1 MGAGVVVLGMHRSGT
16 SAVTRL
22 VALLGVSTPEE
33 ADLVP
38 PSAKNPTGFWESMSL
53 VAFNARVLAA
63 LESDMSCP
71 RMLEAGWEGD
81 PRLDGLRDEARSAF
95 RHVFPT
101 DPWVWK
107 DPRNCLALSF
117 WLEALDMRPAVVLVC
132 RNPLEIV
139 ASSLRSRE
147 GEGKIYALALWERY
161 LREAIRQI
169 QGLPVMVTGYEHVLD
184 DAPGWCVATAGFLGR
199 EGIDVRVDR
208 EKEIV
213 AFVERGLRHAEF
225 TREEFLGDHDVSDAQ
240 RELFLALEGLAGSH
254 DRFVPPELPGES
266 PTTEALL
273 AERRRALQIKR
284 DLHLALQRRSTW
296 RSRVARLSQ
305 AV

>member
-1 MGAGVVVLGMHRSGT
+1 M
-16 SAVTRL
+16 TRL
-22 VALLGVSTPEE
+22 IALLGIPVPVEG
-33 ADLVP
+33 DLVP

-53 VAFNARVLAA
+53 VAFNARVLSA
-63 LESDMSCP
+63 LGSDMSCP
-71 RMLEAGWEGD
+71 RILETEWESD
-81 PRLDGLRDEARSAF
+81 PRLDDLRGEAPLAF
-95 RHVFPT
+95 RRVFPT

-117 WLEALDMRPAVVLVC
+117 WLKALEIRPAVVLVR

-161 LREAIRQI
+161 LREAIGQVR
-169 QGLPVMVTGYEHVLD
+169 GMPLMVTSYGEVLD
-184 DAPGWCVATAGFLGR
+184 DACGWCVTTAGFLGR
-199 EGIDVRVDR
+199 EGIEVRVQR
-208 EKEIV
+208 QKEV
-213 AFVERGLRHAEF
+213 AAFVERGLRHAEY
-225 TREEFLGDHDVSDAQ
+225 TREEFLLDRDVSDAQ

-254 DRFVPPELPGES
+254 DRFVPPELPNES

-284 DLHLALQRRSTW
+284 DLRLALELERRNKW
-296 RSRVARLSQ
+296 WSRVARLAQGSD
-305 AV
+305 AEAHARV

>member
-1 MGAGVVVLGMHRSGT
+1 MHRSGT

-22 VALLGVSTPEE
+22 IALLGVPTP
-33 ADLVP
+33 AGGDLVP

-63 LESDMSCP
+63 LDSDMSCP
-71 RMLEAGWEGD
+71 RIFETGWESD
-81 PRLDGLRDEARSAF
+81 PRLDDLRGEAPLAF
-95 RHVFPT
+95 RHVFPS

-117 WLEALDMRPAVVLVC
+117 WLEALQMRPAVVLVC

-161 LREAIRQI
+161 LREAIGQI
-169 QGLPVMVTGYEHVLD
+169 RGMPVMVTTYEEVLD
-184 DAPGWCVATAGFLGR
+184 DARGWCVRTAAFLDR
-199 EGIDVRVDR
+199 EGIDVRVER
-208 EKEIV
+208 EKEV
-213 AFVERGLRHAEF
+213 AAFVERGLRHVEF
-225 TREEFLGDHDVSDAQ
+225 TREEFLHDRDVSDAQ
-240 RELFLALEGLAGSH
+240 RQLFLALEGLAGCH
-254 DRFVPPELPGES
+254 GQFVPPELPSES

-284 DLHLALQRRSTW
+284 DLHLALELERRNKW
-296 RSRVARLSQ
+296 WSRVARLAH